1 MLERTNGK
9 EHLLIPDQ
17 VDRVDAL
24 NVDHIY
30 VLEISSAEVQVF
42 IHRFDNNEHV
52 RKLEF
57 SNLASTSL
65 VFGASTE
72 KFSVTTKRSWRA
84 SSDRIDCIA
93 PRYIFLLTLTL

>member
-1 MLERTNGK
+1 LLERTNGK

-57 SNLASTSL
+57 SQSGEHFFGLRRFHRE
-65 VFGASTE
+65 VF
-72 KFSVTTKRSWRA
+72 VTTKRSWRA